1 MRDVREWGARKGC
14 YDAHRWERRA
24 MALALDVTDAPRS
37 YNISATAHGLYNV
50 INPEPCKGSHS
61 NPVTTQARI

>member
-1 MRDVREWGARKGC
+1 
-14 YDAHRWERRA
+14 

-61 NPVTTQARI
+61 DPVTTQARIGTLVKVLSAGSMLSVSV